1 MMRAGRFTI
10 VRLGLMSVIAVTVV
24 TAMTS
29 IAFAQPSTSAA
40 QTAQAGSEVTAATRE
55 ELLLAQRR
63 AKAQTAK
70 PYEPSKIER
79 YAVQFEDV
87 LLPRLLLPRSG
98 FYARVGR
105 VTTIRRELGDLA
117 QGSGFAV
124 GPGYRIRNL
133 FGRPRAVFTA
143 SVAGSLSRA
152 WIAEARLRIPEDLKA
167 RTFGD
172 FYVKR
177 TGLPSEDFF
186 GLGPD
191 SSEADR
197 VSYNF
202 HQTTAGGISGVRLHP
217 LLAVGGGV
225 EYLNPAIG
233 HGKDDNHPSI
243 EERFTEE
250 TAPALTAQPDFVRLI
265 SFVGFNDRGPEN
277 NPRRGGRYRLIYN
290 RYLSLDSSVFDFTRT
305 EVDVQHYLPAF
316 HERRV
321 LALHGFASF
330 ATTPPGGEVPFFL
343 QRTIGGAGTLRGF
356 REFRFRDRNVV
367 LLQAEYRFEIFTA
380 LDGALFY
387 DAGQVAPHSEDFTWK
402 RLETDWGFGLRFGS
416 NAGVFIRVDLGFGR
430 EGPRPF
436 LRFTHVF

>member
-1 MMRAGRFTI
+1 MMRAVRIDI
-10 VRLGLMSVIAVTVV
+10 VSLVVMSVIAVL
-24 TAMTS
+24 AAPPR
-29 IAFAQPSTSAA
+29 IAFAQPSASST
-40 QTAQAGSEVTAATRE
+40 EVTASTRE
-55 ELLLAQRR
+55 ELLIAQRR
-63 AKAQTAK
+63 AKAQVAA
-70 PYEPSKIER
+70 PYVPSRAER
-79 YAVQFEDV
+79 FAVRFEDE
-87 LLPRLLLPRSG
+87 LLPRLLTPRSG

-105 VTTIRRELGDLA
+105 VTTIRQELGDLA
-117 QGSGFAV
+117 QGSGLAV
-124 GPGYRIRNL
+124 GPGFRLRNL
-133 FGRPRAVFTA
+133 FGRPRAVFTISAAA
-143 SVAGSLSRA
+143 SMTRA
-152 WIAEARLRIPEDLKA
+152 WIAEARLRLPEDLSA

-177 TGLPSEDFF
+177 TRLPDEDFF
-186 GLGPD
+186 GLGPG
-191 SSEADR
+191 SRENDR
-197 VSYNF
+197 ISYDF
-202 HQTTAGGISGVRLHP
+202 HQTTAGGVTGVRLHR

-225 EYLNPAIG
+225 EYQNPSIG
-233 HGKDDNHPSI
+233 PGKDRNFPSI

-250 TAPALTAQPDFVRLI
+250 TAPAVTAQPDFIRLI
-265 SFVGFNDRGPEN
+265 SFVGLNDREPQN

-305 EVDVQHYLPAF
+305 EIDVQHYLPAF

-321 LALHGFASF
+321 VALRGFASF

-367 LLQAEYRFEIFTA
+367 LLQAEYRFEVFTA

-387 DAGQVAPHSEDFTWK
+387 DAGQVAPHAEDFTWK

-416 NAGVFIRVDLGFGR
+416 NAGVFIRFDLGFGR

-436 LRFTHVF
+436 LRFNHVF

>member
-1 MMRAGRFTI
+1 MS
-10 VRLGLMSVIAVTVV
+10 RLLVAITAVSGCLLTAVTPSV
-24 TAMTS
+24 
-29 IAFAQPSTSAA
+29 AFAQPTPSTES
-40 QTAQAGSEVTAATRE
+40 TASTRE
-55 ELLLAQRR
+55 ELLVAQRR
-63 AKAQTAK
+63 AKAQVVK
-70 PYEPSKIER
+70 PYEPSRVER
-79 YAVQFEDV
+79 FAVRFEDE
-87 LLPRLLLPRSG
+87 LLPRLLTPRSG

-105 VTTIRRELGDLA
+105 VTTIRQDLGDLA
-117 QGSGFAV
+117 QGSGLAI
-124 GPGYRIRNL
+124 GPGYRLRNL
-133 FGRPRAVFTA
+133 FGRPRAAFTISAA
-143 SVAGSLSRA
+143 SSLSRA
-152 WIAEARLRIPEDLKA
+152 WIAEARLRMPEDPTA

-177 TGLPSEDFF
+177 TGLPDEDFF
-186 GLGPD
+186 GLGPN
-191 SSEADR
+191 SREADR

-202 HQTTAGGISGVRLHP
+202 HQTTVGGTTGVRVHR
-217 LLAVGGGV
+217 LLAVGGGL

-233 HGKDDNHPSI
+233 PGKDRNHPSV

-250 TAPALTAQPDFVRLI
+250 MAPALTGQPDFIRLI
-265 SFVGFNDRGPEN
+265 SFVGLNDRAPRG
-277 NPRRGGRYRLIYN
+277 NPRRGGIYRLTYN
-290 RYLSLDSSVFDFTRT
+290 KYLSLDSSVFDFTRT

-321 LALHGFASF
+321 LAVHGFASF

-367 LLQAEYRFEIFTA
+367 LLQAEYRFEVFTA
-380 LDGALFY
+380 VDGALFY
-387 DAGQVAPHSEDFTWK
+387 DAGQVAPNAEDFTWK

-436 LRFTHVF
+436 LRFNHVF

>member
-1 MMRAGRFTI
+1 MMRAGRLAI
-10 VRLGLMSVIAVTVV
+10 VRLVVIGLAAVVV
-24 TAMTS
+24 SAQGL
-29 IAFAQPSTSAA
+29 AFAQIPEAA
-40 QTAQAGSEVTAATRE
+40 SEVTAATRE
-55 ELLLAQRR
+55 ELLIAQRR
-63 AKAQTAK
+63 AKARDVK
-70 PYEPSKIER
+70 PYVPTRLEH
-79 YAVQFEDV
+79 YAVRIENE
-87 LLPRLLLPRSG
+87 LLPRLLTPRSG
-98 FYARVGR
+98 FYPRVGR

-117 QGSGFAV
+117 QGSGLAI
-124 GPGYRIRNL
+124 GPGFRLRNL
-133 FGRPRAVFTA
+133 FGRPRAAFTISA
-143 SVAGSLSRA
+143 AGSISRA
-152 WIAEARLRIPEDLKA
+152 WIAEARLRLPEDLNA

-177 TGLPSEDFF
+177 TGLPTEDFF

-191 SSEADR
+191 SSERDR

-202 HQTTAGGISGVRLHP
+202 HQTTAGGVMGARIHR
-217 LLAVGGGV
+217 LLAAGGGV

-233 HGKDDNHPSI
+233 RGKDDNFPSI

-250 TAPALTAQPDFVRLI
+250 TAPALIGQPDFVRLI
-265 SFVGFNDRGPEN
+265 SFVSLNDREPAN
-277 NPRRGGRYRLIYN
+277 NPRRGGRYRLTYN
-290 RYLSLDSSVFDFTRT
+290 KYLSLDSSVFDFTRT

-356 REFRFRDRNVV
+356 REFRFRDRNVI

-387 DAGQVAPHSEDFTWK
+387 DAGQVAPHSEDLTWK

-436 LRFTHVF
+436 LRFNHVF

>member
-1 MMRAGRFTI
+1 MMRAVRIDI
-10 VRLGLMSVIAVTVV
+10 VPLVVMSVIAVL
-24 TAMTS
+24 AAPPE
-29 IAFAQPSTSAA
+29 IAFAQPSTS
-40 QTAQAGSEVTAATRE
+40 TTEVTASTRE
-55 ELLLAQRR
+55 EVLIAQRR
-63 AKAQTAK
+63 AKAQVVK
-70 PYEPSKIER
+70 PYVPSPAEKWAVRIED
-79 YAVQFEDV
+79 E
-87 LLPRLLLPRSG
+87 LLPRLLTPRSG

-117 QGSGFAV
+117 QGSGLAV
-124 GPGYRIRNL
+124 GPGFRLRNL
-133 FGRPRAVFTA
+133 FGRPRAVFTVSAA
-143 SVAGSLSRA
+143 SSLNRA
-152 WIAEARLRIPEDLKA
+152 WIAEARLRMPEDLSA

-177 TGLPSEDFF
+177 TGLPDEDFF

-191 SSEADR
+191 SREGDR

-202 HQTTAGGISGVRLHP
+202 HQTTAGGVTGVRLHR

-225 EYLNPAIG
+225 EYMNPAIG
-233 HGKDDNHPSI
+233 PGKDDNFPSV

-265 SFVGFNDRGPEN
+265 SFVGYNDRGPEN

-305 EVDVQHYLPAF
+305 EVDVQHYVPAF

-321 LALHGFASF
+321 LALRGFASF
-330 ATTPPGGEVPFFL
+330 ATTPPGGEVPIFL
-343 QRTIGGAGTLRGF
+343 KRTIGGAGTLRGF
-356 REFRFRDRNVV
+356 REFRFRDRNVI
-367 LLQAEYRFEIFTA
+367 LLQAEYRFEVFTA

-387 DAGQVAPHSEDFTWK
+387 DAGQVAPHAEDFTWK

-416 NAGVFIRVDLGFGR
+416 NAGVFIRFDLGFGR

-436 LRFTHVF
+436 LRFNHVF